1 MRQAIQHLVDKGLLV
16 RKRGVGTQ
24 VVHARVRRQVEL
36 SSLYDDLHRTH
47 RQPRTEVLS
56 FGEVP
61 APDEVAVALHLPAG
75 TTVTAIERLRYAQD
89 EPLAIM
95 RNYLPTGI
103 AGLTAQLLTE
113 RGLYQILR
121 EAGVQMRIAD
131 QTIGARKATAAEA
144 RLLHEARG
152 APLLAMSRTAYDHAG
167 RAVEFGSHVYRAS
180 RYSFEL
186 TLVAR

>member
-1 MRQAIQHLVDKGLLV
+1 
-16 RKRGVGTQ
+16 
-24 VVHARVRRQVEL
+24 
-36 SSLYDDLHRTH
+36 
-47 RQPRTEVLS
+47 
-56 FGEVP
+56 
-61 APDEVAVALHLPAG
+61 
-75 TTVTAIERLRYAQD
+75 
-89 EPLAIM
+89 M
-95 RNYLPTGI
+95 RNYLPPGS
-103 AGLTAQLLTE
+103 AELTAELLTE
-113 RGLYQILR
+113 RGLYQVLR

-152 APLLAMSRTAYDHAG
+152 APLLAMSRTAYDHSG